1 MVRWSRVP
9 RAELVLAV
17 VGFAGCTAVLG
28 IDDIEFGLP
37 AGTGGYGAGPAGGS
51 GGAGGAGATAGN
63 GGTGGAT
70 SCVPDAVESCYDGP
84 AATLDV
90 GACHAGSH
98 TCNAAG
104 TGFGPCLG
112 QVVPAV
118 EDCALPTDDDCD
130 GLVACS
136 GATLA
141 AHAYGG
147 NGTEL
152 GQAIA
157 LDPDGN
163 VLLAGD
169 FSGAV
174 DFGGNPL
181 TSDGYDIYVAK
192 LDAALAHLWSARFG
206 AAGAQYAVAIGAD
219 ATGAFTFTES
229 IQGNV
234 DFGGGVLSAPAESP
248 YLAQLAPD
256 GAHRFSR
263 VFPANSASSAQ
274 ALAIAP
280 NGDVLIGGRFAG
292 TVDFGGGN
300 LTATSNAGDLF
311 VARFD
316 ASGTHL
322 ASRALPL
329 SAFGARGLTGVALDS
344 AGNLVACGYYTGT
357 LTLGGACGALSGTS
371 DAFVVKL
378 DPAGQCLWAV
388 DFGDGNVQSAW
399 SLAVDPADQ
408 IVVVGRFQGSLTPA
422 PLSGPTGDLNAFVM
436 KLASDGAVL
445 WARGAGGNG
454 TDHAQEVALDAA
466 GNAVVIG
473 TFAQSLQW
481 TPAPPLTTA
490 GGDDLFVA
498 KLDPAGN
505 AVWSRGF
512 GGTGNDGEVASED
525 VAVDPLGRIYF
536 TAAFAGTVD
545 FGLGPLQAV
554 AGSDIVVGVL
564 AP

>member
-1 MVRWSRVP
+1 
-9 RAELVLAV
+9 
-17 VGFAGCTAVLG
+17 
-28 IDDIEFGLP
+28 
-37 AGTGGYGAGPAGGS
+37 
-51 GGAGGAGATAGN
+51 
-63 GGTGGAT
+63 
-70 SCVPDAVESCYDGP
+70 
-84 AATLDV
+84 
-90 GACHAGSH
+90 GACHAGSR

-104 TGFGPCLG
+104 SGFGPCVG

-118 EDCALPTDDDCD
+118 EDCATPADDNCD
-130 GLVACS
+130 GLGACS
-136 GATLA
+136 GTTLA

-147 NGTEL
+147 GGTEL

-174 DFGGNPL
+174 DFGGGPL
-181 TSDGYDIYVAK
+181 ASDGYDIYAAK
-192 LDAALAHLWSARFG
+192 LDPELAHLWSARFG

-229 IQGNV
+229 IQGDV
-234 DFGGGVLSAPAESP
+234 DFGGGVLTTPTESP

-256 GAHRFSR
+256 GTHLWSEIYAAST
-263 VFPANSASSAQ
+263 ASATQ

-280 NGDVLIGGRFAG
+280 DGDILMGGRFAG
-292 TVDFGGGN
+292 TVDFGGGA
-300 LTATSNAGDLF
+300 LTAANGAGDLF
-311 VARFD
+311 VARFS
-316 ASGTHL
+316 ASGAHL
-322 ASRALPL
+322 TSRALAL
-329 SAFGARGLTGVALDS
+329 SGFGARGLTGVALDS
-344 AGNLVACGYYTGT
+344 AGNVVACGYFSGT

-371 DAFVVKL
+371 DAFVFKL

-399 SLAVDPADQ
+399 SLAVNPADE
-408 IVVVGRFQGSLTPA
+408 IVVVGRFQGSLAPA

-436 KLASDGAVL
+436 KLSSGGAIL
-445 WARGAGGNG
+445 WARGAGGTG

-466 GNAVVIG
+466 GNAIVIG

-481 TPAPPLTTA
+481 TPAPSLTTA

-498 KLDPAGN
+498 KFDPAGN
-505 AVWSRGF
+505 ALWSRGF
-512 GGTGNDGEVASED
+512 GGGGNDGEITSED